1 VAGRGR
7 GRDSLSD
14 AAVTDS
20 ASSNAAS
27 SNANA
32 DPELD
37 DFLDKWRGRW
47 PEWRIAQAFVT
58 ETQRSRVEAWFA
70 LLQEWTDAAWAGDDP
85 TPGFA
90 KLGWWQDE
98 LQGWAKGGRRHPLG
112 RVLQKHSAPW
122 ATLAAT
128 LSALQAVR
136 EPLRRWDAPEAL
148 APAVHA
154 LADAMADCERAL
166 FADAATSA
174 SAGSDAFGLLALHAL
189 WHRDAAGDA
198 MPQRTWAGRLAAMP
212 SSRATTRPRRIHD
225 ALCRGR
231 LQRFA
236 AGGEILPLSP
246 PVALWRS
253 WRAARG

>member
-1 VAGRGR
+1 M
-7 GRDSLSD
+7 SD
-14 AAVTDS
+14 PAANDLAVNDMS
-20 ASSNAAS
+20 DL
-27 SNANA
+27 
-32 DPELD
+32 DPALD
-37 DFLDKWRGRW
+37 DFLDKWRTRW
-47 PEWRIAQAFVT
+47 PEWRIAQPFVADA
-58 ETQRSRVEAWFA
+58 QRVRVEAWFA

-112 RVLQKHSAPW
+112 RVLQKQSAPW
-122 ATLAAT
+122 AALATTLP
-128 LSALQAVR
+128 ALQAIR

-148 APAVHA
+148 APAMHA

-166 FADAATSA
+166 FMEAETAASTRA
-174 SAGSDAFGLLALHAL
+174 SAESGSGAFGLLALHAL

-198 MPQRTWAGRLAAMP
+198 MPQRTWAARLAAMP
-212 SSRATTRPRRIHD
+212 SSRAATRPRRIHD

-236 AGGEILPLSP
+236 AGGEIVPLSP

-253 WRAARG
+253 WRAARS

>member
-1 VAGRGR
+1 MAGRGR
-7 GRDSLSD
+7 DRDAVSDDVVSD
-14 AAVTDS
+14 AAL
-20 ASSNAAS
+20 N
-27 SNANA
+27 NANL
-32 DPELD
+32 DPDLD

-58 ETQRSRVEAWFA
+58 EAQRARAEAWFA

-98 LQGWAKGGRRHPLG
+98 LQGWTKGGRRHPLG
-112 RVLQKHSAPW
+112 RVLQKRSAPW
-122 ATLAAT
+122 AALAAT
-128 LSALQAVR
+128 LPALQAVR
-136 EPLRRWDAPEAL
+136 EPLRRWDAPEGLLPAL
-148 APAVHA
+148 QA

-166 FADAATSA
+166 FADAATPA
-174 SAGSDAFGLLALHAL
+174 SAESDALGLLALHAL
-189 WHRDAAGDA
+189 WHRDEDGDA

-212 SSRATTRPRRIHD
+212 SSRAATTRPRRIHD

-236 AGGEILPLSP
+236 TGGEIVPLSP